1 MRDTVWGGGMTDQTI
16 PTYKQAE
23 DLIESLMAL
32 AYGENWCTVEERV
45 FYGYI
50 GGKLQGLIDAG
61 LPRNSR
67 PYMDMIA
74 LVERLAES
82 KTTTTK

>member
-1 MRDTVWGGGMTDQTI
+1 MTDQTI
-16 PTYKQAE
+16 PTYKQAG
-23 DLIESLMAL
+23 DLIDSLMAL

-45 FYGYI
+45 FYGYM
-50 GGKLQGLIDAG
+50 GGKLQGFIDAG

-67 PYMDMIA
+67 PFMDMISIIK
-74 LVERLAES
+74 RLAES